1 MDKYILTS
9 LIIIIHF
16 LVVIGGYL
24 TYLIYLKE
32 RELDK
37 KKMSEIEK
45 LDMRILIYKNIGWTF
60 IGISLV
66 FLGVWY
72 FSQP

>member
-45 LDMRILIYKNIGWTF
+45 LDIRVLIYKNIGWTF
-60 IGISLV
+60 IGVSLV
-66 FLGVWY
+66 FLGVWF

>member
-1 MDKYILTS
+1 MDKYLLTS

-45 LDMRILIYKNIGWTF
+45 LDMRILIYKNIGWSF

-66 FLGVWY
+66 DENAI
-72 FSQP
+72 

>member
-16 LVVIGGYL
+16 LVVICGYL

>member
-16 LVVIGGYL
+16 LVVIGGSL

-37 KKMSEIEK
+37 KKISEIEK
-45 LDMRILIYKNIGWTF
+45 LDVRVLIYKNIGWTF
-60 IGISLV
+60 IGV
-66 FLGVWY
+66 
-72 FSQP
+72 

>member
-16 LVVIGGYL
+16 LVVIGGSL

-37 KKMSEIEK
+37 KKISEIEK
-45 LDMRILIYKNIGWTF
+45 LDVRVLIYKNIGWTF
-60 IGISLV
+60 IGVSLV